1 MSNHNPGTTAAVGAQ
16 TEPAPSQAR
25 GPLRRLRDTPLAYR
39 LGSLLVVLGVWE
51 ASGPYIDPIFFT
63 YPSAIAKAFYE
74 LTMSGELWHYA
85 KQSIQI
91 LIYGMLFAIVVGIA
105 LGLVMARF
113 ARVDWTL
120 DMYVNALYATP
131 MVALVPLLVLWLG
144 IRIEAKVTVV
154 FLFAF
159 FPILINTYQGVK
171 NVDQGLVEVA
181 RSFNTSERRI
191 WIDVLLP
198 SSVPFIA
205 AGIRLAIGRALVG
218 MVIAEFYTAIS
229 GLGYMVVRYAHIFQ
243 MDKTMVP
250 VILLMTM
257 GVAFSAVLRRIEV
270 RIAPWNRAHHNR

>member
-1 MSNHNPGTTAAVGAQ
+1 MSNHTPGTAAAVGA
-16 TEPAPSQAR
+16 EPAAPSRRAD
-25 GPLRRLRDTPLAYR
+25 GALARLRDLPLTYR
-39 LGSLLVVLGVWE
+39 LGSLVVVLAIWE
-51 ASGPYIDPIFFT
+51 ACAPLIDPIFFS
-63 YPSAIAKAFYE
+63 YPSAIALAFYE
-74 LTMSGELWHYA
+74 LTASGELWHYA
-85 KQSIQI
+85 KQSIEI
-91 LIYGMLFAIVVGIA
+91 LLYGMLFAIVLGIA

-113 ARVDWTL
+113 PKVDWTL
-120 DMYVNALYATP
+120 DVYVNALYATP

-181 RSFNTSERRI
+181 RSFNTSERRM
-191 WIDVLLP
+191 WVDVLLP
-198 SSVPFIA
+198 SAVPYIA

-250 VILLMTM
+250 VILLMIM
-257 GVAFSAVLRRIEV
+257 GVVFSAVLRRIEV
-270 RIAPWNRAHHNR
+270 RIAPWNQAHHKR

>member
-1 MSNHNPGTTAAVGAQ
+1 MSNHDASTTAAAGA
-16 TEPAPSQAR
+16 EAAPAAAPAS
-25 GPLRRLRDTPLAYR
+25 GVLSRLRDMPLAYR
-39 LGSLLVVLGVWE
+39 LGSLAIVLGVWE
-51 ASGPYIDPIFFT
+51 ASGPFIDPIFFS

-74 LTMSGELWHYA
+74 LTMNGELWHYA
-85 KQSIQI
+85 KQSIEI
-91 LIYGMLFAIVVGIA
+91 LVYGMLIAIVVGIG
-105 LGLVMARF
+105 LGLIMARF
-113 ARVDWTL
+113 AKVDWTL

-181 RSFNTSERRI
+181 RSFNTSERRM

-198 SSVPFIA
+198 SAVPYIA

-250 VILLMTM
+250 VILLMSM
-257 GVAFSAVLRRIEV
+257 GVLFSAVLRRIEV
-270 RIAPWNRAHHNR
+270 RIAPWNQAHHKR